1 MSEEITVRQHIMD
14 ILAEREKATVKAE
27 EVLKARLEHLNELR
41 GNVITRSEYV
51 KGQETILFRLEY
63 IERWQNKM
71 IGAAAVLGGIAG
83 AVVAKLF

>member
-14 ILAEREKATVKAE
+14 ILAEREKATTKAE
-27 EVLKARLEHLNELR
+27 EVLKARLEYLNELR
-41 GNVITRSEYV
+41 GNVITRGEYV

-83 AVVAKLF
+83 AVVATLF

>member
-14 ILAEREKATVKAE
+14 ILAEREKATTKAE
-27 EVLKARLEHLNELR
+27 EVLKARLEYLNELR
-41 GNVITRSEYV
+41 GNVITRGEYV